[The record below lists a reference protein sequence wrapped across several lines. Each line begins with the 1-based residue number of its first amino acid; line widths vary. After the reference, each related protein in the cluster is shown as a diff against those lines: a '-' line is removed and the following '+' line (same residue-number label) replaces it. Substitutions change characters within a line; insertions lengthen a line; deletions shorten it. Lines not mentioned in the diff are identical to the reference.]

1 MTANGNHVMMGFLN
15 HFILHVDTHKA
26 DLAGANS
33 LGPLM
38 GRSRS
43 EDKRSGTSTLKHN
56 DSASLAECVCVSF
69 VRLYEIHHH
78 QYAKQDKDNENPMIF
93 NFSNYY
99 LKTFEKNNFFWVAL
113 INKKNNS
120 FIFLQQRLSRKDPHN
135 ATGNFDPDV
144 SREDHQTN
152 AYYDDDQ
159 QLIYQD
165 GRRSPRRWFL
175 PSPQG

>member
-43 EDKRSGTSTLKHN
+43 EDKRSGTATLKHN

-93 NFSNYY
+93 NFSNFY

-113 INKKNNS
+113 IHKKTTHLSFCNKGCPGRTRTMQRATLTLMYPGRTIRPMLTTMMTNS
-120 FIFLQQRLSRKDPHN
+120 
-135 ATGNFDPDV
+135 
-144 SREDHQTN
+144 
-152 AYYDDDQ
+152 
-159 QLIYQD
+159 
-165 GRRSPRRWFL
+165 
-175 PSPQG
+175 